1 MNKTLK
7 NVLTYAGIVLLFVVL
22 AYSFVPEILT
32 GKVMVQGDITGFR
45 SMAQESAEW
54 DHEHPEDIARWTG
67 SMFSGMPNVTFRVSQ
82 EGDWTQPLYTLLFK
96 GKKPANWLIV
106 SLIGAFLLMLS
117 LGVGKILAVGG
128 AIAMTFCSYNL
139 QIIQVGHNTKMQAI
153 ALLPWVLAAV
163 IFTYK
168 KALGKEG
175 EWKSWLPPVVLGSVL
190 FGLALSMQVKA
201 NHQQITYYLALM
213 IAVYVIALFIDILV
227 SKEFRRK
234 AGRFFAASALLL
246 IVGLIGIGTN
256 VNKLAPLY
264 EYTQYTMRG
273 GSELSHPTGGIVNN
287 EGLQLDYATA
297 WSYGWE
303 ELPNL
308 MIPNF
313 NGGASTGGISPDKSE
328 VVKLFKSVGQGNPKE
343 IAATEPMYWGPQP
356 FTAGPMYM
364 GAITIFLFLLG
375 LFLYKG
381 KEKWWILIA
390 TILAVFL
397 AVGNHFMWF
406 TKLFYD
412 YVPMYNKFRT
422 VSMSLVILQYTLPML
437 GFLVLDRIMRKEY
450 TRKEFLNA
458 GFAALAMTAGF
469 CLICVLFPGIAG
481 SFSSPADSSIE
492 EVFIDALRADRQ
504 YLMVTDAF
512 WSMILIVLS
521 FCLILWAYSVP
532 SKAPETYASDPH
544 IGNARRIEAMVLI
557 SALVFV
563 NLFVVGKRY
572 LDPESFTTPRQFSG
586 QFKKRPVDEII
597 LSDEALSYRMADIT
611 KDIFNDAFNS
621 YWHKNIGGYSPAK
634 LQRYQDLI
642 DRYISKEFQHI
653 LTELSVYKTLGEM
666 KAAFPEEKTLS
677 MLNMKYLVVDGEYPP
692 LVNPYAYGN
701 AWFVDGFVDAP
712 TPDDEINLI
721 DSTDLRT
728 TAIIGADFKGSIPSS
743 TIQNGTKTHD
753 TDSIRMT
760 YYSPNELHYHYTAST
775 DRPVVFSEIY
785 YPKGWHATVDPL
797 KSSETELELF
807 RTDWILRGAVLP
819 AGEHDIVMRFDL
831 PVYTISENVSRASSI
846 TLLLLLVAAVA
857 GMFKWRKIET
867 E

>member
-234 AGRFFAASALLL
+234 AGRFFATSALLL

-412 YVPMYNKFRT
+412 YAPMYNKFRT

-743 TIQNGTKTHD
+743 AIQNGTKTHD

-857 GMFKWRKIET
+857 GMFKWRKKET